1 MTELQIAKKMA
12 VNYGCHDASFKRTW
26 KTFNVYELFFTD
38 NKLHFVG
45 ILPYI
50 LIKNGKARYSTA
62 KETSELLSLEPT
74 EE

>member
-1 MTELQIAKKMA
+1 MTELQIARKMA
-12 VNYGCHDASFKRTW
+12 VDYGCHDASFKRTW

-50 LIKNGKARYSTA
+50 LIKNRKARYSTV
-62 KETSELLSLEPT
+62 KETEELLSKET